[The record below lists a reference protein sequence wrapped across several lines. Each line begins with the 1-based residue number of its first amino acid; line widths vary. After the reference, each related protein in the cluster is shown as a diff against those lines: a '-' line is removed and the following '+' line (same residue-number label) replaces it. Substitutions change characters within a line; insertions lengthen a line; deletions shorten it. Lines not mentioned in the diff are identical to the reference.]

1 VEDYVGLI
9 ELVFVFLSLA
19 AGWLVLEWQGKRLDQ
34 RREAASDKDGT
45 KP

>member
-1 VEDYVGLI
+1 VQDYVGLI

-19 AGWLVLEWQGKRLDQ
+19 AGWLVLEWQGKRLDRQ
-34 RREAASDKDGT
+34 REAARDKDGT

>member
-1 VEDYVGLI
+1 MQDYVGLI

-19 AGWLVLEWQGKRLDQ
+19 AGWLVLEWQGKRLDRQ
-34 RREAASDKDGT
+34 REAARDKEGP